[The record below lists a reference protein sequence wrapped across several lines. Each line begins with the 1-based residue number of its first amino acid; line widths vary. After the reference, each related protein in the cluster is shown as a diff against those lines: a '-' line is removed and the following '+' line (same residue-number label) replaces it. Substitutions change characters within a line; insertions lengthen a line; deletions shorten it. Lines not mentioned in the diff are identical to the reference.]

1 MKTPQPVLPLNE
13 SVAEVDASEPHDF
26 NVKVTFLGSGWFFGT
41 WNTQLEQQLPGENRS
56 ERFATPCQFE

>member
-13 SVAEVDASEPHDF
+13 SIAEGYASDPHDF

-41 WNTQLEQQLPGENRS
+41 WNTQLELQLPGENRS
-56 ERFATPCQFE
+56 ERFATTNQFE

>member
-1 MKTPQPVLPLNE
+1 MAEFVGFLNGK
-13 SVAEVDASEPHDF
+13 VAEGDASDPHDF

-56 ERFATPCQFE
+56 GRFATPIQFE